1 MSIKDLKRQI
11 AELEKSLKGETDL
24 TVVLDIWG
32 KLDYFCKILKKEEL
46 KHGSYTEDLQ
56 FS

>member
-11 AELEKSLKGETDL
+11 AELEKSLKGETALDI
-24 TVVLDIWG
+24 VLDIWG
-32 KLDYFCKILKKEEL
+32 KLDYFCKILKMEEL
-46 KHGSYTEDLQ
+46 KNGSYTEDLQ